1 MYAYC
6 STYDYTYKFSKK
18 SKVESAYWR
27 ARSLGITWDSQCV
40 LWCGMARLQAYS
52 LDNDKAVTN
61 QVVPPVSVRHALLLV
76 QLVWS
81 RCFGGQLGKR
91 TSLRDLCFWGRA
103 GVCVCRIVLG
113 LCFQNLRRLVVGEGL
128 GRHGNSSGS
137 HLEEVMSLEASMRR
151 ESCSMLLM

>member
-1 MYAYC
+1 MLGC
-6 STYDYTYKFSKK
+6 C
-18 SKVESAYWR
+18 R
-27 ARSLGITWDSQCV
+27 PRS
-40 LWCGMARLQAYS
+40 QAYS
-52 LDNDKAVTN
+52 LDDDKTVAN
-61 QVVPPVSVRHALLLV
+61 QVVPPVAIRHTLLLV

-103 GVCVCRIVLG
+103 GVCVGRIALG
-113 LCFQNLRRLVVGEGL
+113 LCFQNRSGLVVGEGL

-151 ESCSMLLM
+151 ESCSVLLM